1 MDSTIRRGSNSS
13 VFGKFVQ
20 LERFSLGFFCI
31 ELEEYRSSKLR
42 SIIFMS
48 KRTEL
53 RKKLG
58 GTYKRGYFL
67 FLEKRRFG

>member
-1 MDSTIRRGSNSS
+1 MDSTIREVQIA
-13 VFGKFVQ
+13 VFLANLFNWNV
-20 LERFSLGFFCI
+20 LDWIFCI
-31 ELEEYRSSKLR
+31 ELEEYWPSKLG

-48 KRTEL
+48 KRTDL

-58 GTYKRGYFL
+58 GTYMRGYFL

>member
-1 MDSTIRRGSNSS
+1 MDSTIREVQIA
-13 VFGKFVQ
+13 VFLANLFNWNV
-20 LERFSLGFFCI
+20 LDWIFCI
-31 ELEEYRSSKLR
+31 ELEEYRPSKLG

-48 KRTEL
+48 KRTDL